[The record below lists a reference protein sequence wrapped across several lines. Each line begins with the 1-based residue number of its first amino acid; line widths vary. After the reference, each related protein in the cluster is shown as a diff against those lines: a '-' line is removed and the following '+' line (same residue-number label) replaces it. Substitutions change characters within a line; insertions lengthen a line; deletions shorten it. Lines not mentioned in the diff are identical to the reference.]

1 MKVDTKEIVTKL
13 REAGVDEKL
22 IPALV
27 MTAYYES
34 NLNSLAVNTNTNKSK
49 DYGLFQINSASFYKE
64 DGSPDETLE
73 SFFEKENMASLS
85 KGAFERKLKDLDFNI
100 SFTAH
105 YVDRIANNPKSF
117 GTEDPLDLW
126 NAYKTYVKPFLAGD
140 KIPPRGNNDEAKRR
154 DVINGIGTYTDAF
167 LQLSGLALQ
176 EDITTGD
183 IPAKQ
188 KQGVPFDDIPA
199 KQKQGVPSQ
208 NVARSQQEEEIKDV
222 LTAHIYSYLQKQK
235 EIYRSQVPQQAG
247 SIEGARIKTDI
258 RREERDGGR

>member
-176 EDITTGD
+176 EEVANINPVAVT
-183 IPAKQ
+183 KSVQ
-188 KQGVPFDDIPA
+188 
-199 KQKQGVPSQ
+199 Q
-208 NVARSQQEEEIKDV
+208 NVARSQQEEEVKDV

>member
-73 SFFEKENMASLS
+73 SYFEKENMASLS

-176 EDITTGD
+176 EEVANINPVAATKTV
-183 IPAKQ
+183 Q
-188 KQGVPFDDIPA
+188 
-199 KQKQGVPSQ
+199 Q
-208 NVARSQQEEEIKDV
+208 NVAKSQQEEEIKDV

-258 RREERDGGR
+258 RREESDGGR

>member
-1 MKVDTKEIVTKL
+1 
-13 REAGVDEKL
+13 
-22 IPALV
+22 

-176 EDITTGD
+176 EEVANINPVAVT
-183 IPAKQ
+183 KSVQ
-188 KQGVPFDDIPA
+188 
-199 KQKQGVPSQ
+199 Q
-208 NVARSQQEEEIKDV
+208 NVARSQQEEEVKDV

>member
-85 KGAFERKLKDLDFNI
+85 KGAFERKLKELDFNI

-176 EDITTGD
+176 EEVANINPVAATKTV
-183 IPAKQ
+183 Q
-188 KQGVPFDDIPA
+188 
-199 KQKQGVPSQ
+199 Q
-208 NVARSQQEEEIKDV
+208 NVARSQQEEEVKDV

>member
-73 SFFEKENMASLS
+73 SYFEKENMASLS

-176 EDITTGD
+176 EEIENINPVAVTKTV
-183 IPAKQ
+183 Q
-188 KQGVPFDDIPA
+188 
-199 KQKQGVPSQ
+199 Q
-208 NVARSQQEEEIKDV
+208 NVAKSQQEEEVKDV

-258 RREERDGGR
+258 RREESDGGR

>member
-73 SFFEKENMASLS
+73 SYFEKENMASLS

-176 EDITTGD
+176 EEIENINPVAVTKTV
-183 IPAKQ
+183 Q
-188 KQGVPFDDIPA
+188 
-199 KQKQGVPSQ
+199 Q
-208 NVARSQQEEEIKDV
+208 NVAKSQQEEEVKDV

>member
-73 SFFEKENMASLS
+73 SYFEKENMASLS

-176 EDITTGD
+176 EEVANINPVAVT
-183 IPAKQ
+183 KSVQ
-188 KQGVPFDDIPA
+188 
-199 KQKQGVPSQ
+199 Q

>member
-34 NLNSLAVNTNTNKSK
+34 NLNSFAVNTNTNKSK

-176 EDITTGD
+176 EEIANINPVAVTKTV
-183 IPAKQ
+183 Q
-188 KQGVPFDDIPA
+188 
-199 KQKQGVPSQ
+199 Q
-208 NVARSQQEEEIKDV
+208 NVAKSQQEEEIKDV

-258 RREERDGGR
+258 RREESDGGR

>member
-34 NLNSLAVNTNTNKSK
+34 NLNSLAVNTNANKSK

-73 SFFEKENMASLS
+73 SYFEKENMASLS

-176 EDITTGD
+176 EEVANINPVAVT
-183 IPAKQ
+183 KSVQ
-188 KQGVPFDDIPA
+188 
-199 KQKQGVPSQ
+199 Q
-208 NVARSQQEEEIKDV
+208 NVARSQQEEEVKDV

>member
-176 EDITTGD
+176 EEVANINPVADTKTV
-183 IPAKQ
+183 Q
-188 KQGVPFDDIPA
+188 
-199 KQKQGVPSQ
+199 Q

>member
-176 EDITTGD
+176 EEVANINPVAVTKTV
-183 IPAKQ
+183 Q
-188 KQGVPFDDIPA
+188 
-199 KQKQGVPSQ
+199 Q
-208 NVARSQQEEEIKDV
+208 NVARSQQEEEVKDV

-258 RREERDGGR
+258 RREESDGGR

>member
-176 EDITTGD
+176 EEVANINPVAVTKTV
-183 IPAKQ
+183 Q
-188 KQGVPFDDIPA
+188 
-199 KQKQGVPSQ
+199 Q
-208 NVARSQQEEEIKDV
+208 NVAKSQQEEEIKDV

-258 RREERDGGR
+258 RREESDGGR

>member
-73 SFFEKENMASLS
+73 SYFEKENMASLS

-176 EDITTGD
+176 EEVANINPVAVTKTV
-183 IPAKQ
+183 Q
-188 KQGVPFDDIPA
+188 
-199 KQKQGVPSQ
+199 Q
-208 NVARSQQEEEIKDV
+208 NVAKSQQEEEVKDV

-247 SIEGARIKTDI
+247 SIEGARKKTDI

>member
-73 SFFEKENMASLS
+73 SYFEKENIASLS

-176 EDITTGD
+176 EEVANINPVAVTKTV
-183 IPAKQ
+183 Q
-188 KQGVPFDDIPA
+188 
-199 KQKQGVPSQ
+199 Q
-208 NVARSQQEEEIKDV
+208 NVAKSQQEEEVKDV

>member
-73 SFFEKENMASLS
+73 SYFEKENMASLS

-176 EDITTGD
+176 EEVANINPVAVTKTV
-183 IPAKQ
+183 Q
-188 KQGVPFDDIPA
+188 
-199 KQKQGVPSQ
+199 Q
-208 NVARSQQEEEIKDV
+208 NVAKSQQEEEIKDV

-258 RREERDGGR
+258 RREESDGGR

>member
-73 SFFEKENMASLS
+73 SYFEKENMASLS

-140 KIPPRGNNDEAKRR
+140 KIPPRGSNDEAKRR

-176 EDITTGD
+176 EEVANINPVAVTKTV
-183 IPAKQ
+183 Q
-188 KQGVPFDDIPA
+188 
-199 KQKQGVPSQ
+199 Q
-208 NVARSQQEEEIKDV
+208 NVAKSQQEEEVKDV

>member
-73 SFFEKENMASLS
+73 SYFEKENMASLS

-176 EDITTGD
+176 EEIANINPVAVTK
-183 IPAKQ
+183 AVQ
-188 KQGVPFDDIPA
+188 
-199 KQKQGVPSQ
+199 Q
-208 NVARSQQEEEIKDV
+208 NVAKSQQEEEVKDV

>member
-73 SFFEKENMASLS
+73 SYFEKENMASLS

-176 EDITTGD
+176 EEVANINPVAVT
-183 IPAKQ
+183 KSVQ
-188 KQGVPFDDIPA
+188 
-199 KQKQGVPSQ
+199 Q
-208 NVARSQQEEEIKDV
+208 NVARSQQEEEVKDV

-258 RREERDGGR
+258 RREESDGGR

>member
-176 EDITTGD
+176 EEVANINPVADTKTV
-183 IPAKQ
+183 Q
-188 KQGVPFDDIPA
+188 
-199 KQKQGVPSQ
+199 Q
-208 NVARSQQEEEIKDV
+208 NVARSQQEEEVKDV

>member
-34 NLNSLAVNTNTNKSK
+34 NLYSLAVNTNTNKSK

-73 SFFEKENMASLS
+73 SYFEKENMASLS

-176 EDITTGD
+176 EEVANINHDAVT
-183 IPAKQ
+183 KSVQ
-188 KQGVPFDDIPA
+188 
-199 KQKQGVPSQ
+199 Q
-208 NVARSQQEEEIKDV
+208 NVARSQQEEEVKDV

>member
-1 MKVDTKEIVTKL
+1 
-13 REAGVDEKL
+13 
-22 IPALV
+22 

-73 SFFEKENMASLS
+73 SYFEKENMASLS

-176 EDITTGD
+176 EEVANINPVAVTKTV
-183 IPAKQ
+183 Q
-188 KQGVPFDDIPA
+188 
-199 KQKQGVPSQ
+199 Q
-208 NVARSQQEEEIKDV
+208 NVAKSQQEEEVKDV

>member
-73 SFFEKENMASLS
+73 SYFEKENMASLS

-176 EDITTGD
+176 EEVANINPVAVTK
-183 IPAKQ
+183 AVQ
-188 KQGVPFDDIPA
+188 
-199 KQKQGVPSQ
+199 Q
-208 NVARSQQEEEIKDV
+208 NVAKSQQEEEIKDV

-258 RREERDGGR
+258 RREESDGGR

>member
-176 EDITTGD
+176 EEVANINPVAVTKTV
-183 IPAKQ
+183 Q
-188 KQGVPFDDIPA
+188 
-199 KQKQGVPSQ
+199 Q
-208 NVARSQQEEEIKDV
+208 NVAKSQQEEEVKDV

-258 RREERDGGR
+258 RREESDGGR

>member
-34 NLNSLAVNTNTNKSK
+34 NLNSLAVYTNTNKSK

-73 SFFEKENMASLS
+73 SYFEKENMASLS

-176 EDITTGD
+176 EEVANINPVAVTKTV
-183 IPAKQ
+183 Q
-188 KQGVPFDDIPA
+188 
-199 KQKQGVPSQ
+199 Q
-208 NVARSQQEEEIKDV
+208 NVAKSQQEEEVKDV

-258 RREERDGGR
+258 RREESDGGR

>member
-1 MKVDTKEIVTKL
+1 MSWNRKVDTKEIVTKL

-34 NLNSLAVNTNTNKSK
+34 NLNSLAVNSNTNKSK

-176 EDITTGD
+176 EEVANINPVAVTKTV
-183 IPAKQ
+183 Q
-188 KQGVPFDDIPA
+188 
-199 KQKQGVPSQ
+199 Q
-208 NVARSQQEEEIKDV
+208 NVAKSQQEEEIKDV

>member
-176 EDITTGD
+176 EEIANINPVAVTKTV
-183 IPAKQ
+183 Q
-188 KQGVPFDDIPA
+188 
-199 KQKQGVPSQ
+199 Q
-208 NVARSQQEEEIKDV
+208 NVAKSQQEEEIKDV

-258 RREERDGGR
+258 RREESDGGR

>member
-1 MKVDTKEIVTKL
+1 M
-13 REAGVDEKL
+13 KL

-73 SFFEKENMASLS
+73 SYFEKENMASLS

-176 EDITTGD
+176 EEVANINPVAVTKTV
-183 IPAKQ
+183 Q
-188 KQGVPFDDIPA
+188 
-199 KQKQGVPSQ
+199 Q
-208 NVARSQQEEEIKDV
+208 NVAKSQQEEEIKDV

-258 RREERDGGR
+258 RREESDGGR

>member
-22 IPALV
+22 IPELV
-27 MTAYYES
+27 ITAYYES

-73 SFFEKENMASLS
+73 SYFEKENMASLS

-176 EDITTGD
+176 EEVANINPVAVTKTV
-183 IPAKQ
+183 Q
-188 KQGVPFDDIPA
+188 
-199 KQKQGVPSQ
+199 Q
-208 NVARSQQEEEIKDV
+208 NVAKSQQEEEVKDV

>member
-176 EDITTGD
+176 EEVANINPVAVTKTV
-183 IPAKQ
+183 Q
-188 KQGVPFDDIPA
+188 
-199 KQKQGVPSQ
+199 Q
-208 NVARSQQEEEIKDV
+208 NVARSQQEEEVKDV

>member
-176 EDITTGD
+176 EEIANINPVAVTKTV
-183 IPAKQ
+183 Q
-188 KQGVPFDDIPA
+188 
-199 KQKQGVPSQ
+199 Q
-208 NVARSQQEEEIKDV
+208 NVAKSQQEEEVKDV

>member
-34 NLNSLAVNTNTNKSK
+34 NLNSLAVNTNANKSK

-73 SFFEKENMASLS
+73 SYFEKENMASLS

-176 EDITTGD
+176 EEVANINPVAATKTV
-183 IPAKQ
+183 K
-188 KQGVPFDDIPA
+188 
-199 KQKQGVPSQ
+199 Q
-208 NVARSQQEEEIKDV
+208 NVARSQQEEEVKDV

-258 RREERDGGR
+258 RREESDGGR

>member
-34 NLNSLAVNTNTNKSK
+34 NLNSLAVNTNLNKSK

-73 SFFEKENMASLS
+73 SYFEKENMASLS

-176 EDITTGD
+176 EEVANINPVAVTKTV
-183 IPAKQ
+183 Q
-188 KQGVPFDDIPA
+188 
-199 KQKQGVPSQ
+199 Q
-208 NVARSQQEEEIKDV
+208 NVAKSQQEEEVKDV

>member
-1 MKVDTKEIVTKL
+1 MKVDTKEIVIKL

-73 SFFEKENMASLS
+73 SYFEKENMASLS

-176 EDITTGD
+176 EEVANINPVAVTKTV
-183 IPAKQ
+183 Q
-188 KQGVPFDDIPA
+188 
-199 KQKQGVPSQ
+199 Q
-208 NVARSQQEEEIKDV
+208 NVAKSQQEEEIKDV

-258 RREERDGGR
+258 RREESDGGR

>member
-34 NLNSLAVNTNTNKSK
+34 NLNSFAVNTNTNKSK

-73 SFFEKENMASLS
+73 SYFEKENMASLS

-176 EDITTGD
+176 EEVANINPVAVTKTV
-183 IPAKQ
+183 Q
-188 KQGVPFDDIPA
+188 
-199 KQKQGVPSQ
+199 Q
-208 NVARSQQEEEIKDV
+208 NVAKSQQEEEVKDV

>member
-1 MKVDTKEIVTKL
+1 
-13 REAGVDEKL
+13 
-22 IPALV
+22 

-73 SFFEKENMASLS
+73 SYFEKENMASLS

-176 EDITTGD
+176 EEVANINPVAVTKTV
-183 IPAKQ
+183 Q
-188 KQGVPFDDIPA
+188 
-199 KQKQGVPSQ
+199 Q
-208 NVARSQQEEEIKDV
+208 NVARSQQEEEVKDV

>member
-73 SFFEKENMASLS
+73 SYFEKENMASLS

-176 EDITTGD
+176 EEVANINPVAATKTV
-183 IPAKQ
+183 K
-188 KQGVPFDDIPA
+188 
-199 KQKQGVPSQ
+199 Q
-208 NVARSQQEEEIKDV
+208 NVARSQQEEEVKDV

>member
-73 SFFEKENMASLS
+73 SYFEKENMASLS

-176 EDITTGD
+176 EEVANINPVAVT
-183 IPAKQ
+183 KSVQ
-188 KQGVPFDDIPA
+188 
-199 KQKQGVPSQ
+199 Q
-208 NVARSQQEEEIKDV
+208 NVARSQQEEEVKDV

>member
-73 SFFEKENMASLS
+73 SYFEKENMASLS

-176 EDITTGD
+176 EEVANINPVAVTKTV
-183 IPAKQ
+183 Q
-188 KQGVPFDDIPA
+188 
-199 KQKQGVPSQ
+199 Q
-208 NVARSQQEEEIKDV
+208 NVAKSQQEEEIKDV

>member
-73 SFFEKENMASLS
+73 SYFEKENMASLS

-176 EDITTGD
+176 EEVANINPVAVTKTV
-183 IPAKQ
+183 Q
-188 KQGVPFDDIPA
+188 
-199 KQKQGVPSQ
+199 Q
-208 NVARSQQEEEIKDV
+208 NVARSQQEEGVKDV

>member
-73 SFFEKENMASLS
+73 SYFEKENMASLS

-176 EDITTGD
+176 EEVANINPIAATKTV
-183 IPAKQ
+183 Q
-188 KQGVPFDDIPA
+188 
-199 KQKQGVPSQ
+199 Q